1 MIQSHSDNGTDGGSD
16 APFVCLK
23 WSTGSGIAS
32 EGVQEDCPAACK
44 SYLYI
49 IQPRSAAPLE
59 IFLKISKK
67 VYRSTLSNND
77 NFTTMAAVLNP
88 FVAALQQSPHEFLQ
102 PSLPLYTDAIAYLKD
117 FLDPLA
123 KDVSTEQQLRLKE
136 SRRKRKRGQ
145 GDGDEEVLRLK
156 QLHTDGFG
164 VEQVWEQARRVIDAA
179 REEAEREYEVAQ
191 PQNADDRVESASG
204 RKVVTFEDEVD
215 ETEDDDDSED
225 MGVEGVDYE
234 IEGVDDGEGEW
245 SDEEES
251 QEAENDEDQDALE
264 DALEGEDVEM
274 RDDFDD
280 EDEEEQAPELVTD
293 KFGLNDGFFSIDDFN
308 KQSEFLEQQDAQG
321 GDDGAAS
328 DEEDVDWDADPL
340 GQGAGA
346 AITDSGV
353 ADDGADDSEDDEGGP
368 TFGDPDALS
377 EDEDEDVDGGELN
390 GMGGMG
396 NTNDVMYKDFFAPPA
411 QKKKKNKKGRPHPH
425 NFPAKAAN
433 PQEDEQDMERTMEAV
448 HRDLFEDEASEEEGA
463 ESDEEQQAAIDRA
476 ADPRSRRSAHERRK
490 AELAEEIRKLE
501 AANVAKREWTLS
513 GEARAAD
520 RPMNSLL
527 EHDLDFERAGKPV
540 PVITAEVSESIE
552 ELIKR
557 RILALDFQDI
567 PRRRP
572 DDLATGKE
580 GRRGAQNF
588 ELDDSKSKKGLAE
601 EYEEEHLKRTDPNF
615 VDVKDEK
622 LAKEQKEIEALWRE
636 VSGQLDSLSS
646 WHFRPKQAAPQLDIR
661 VDAPAV
667 VMEDARPSAGGD
679 VAGASQ
685 LAPQEVYKAGEA
697 TVKGSKTEVVGK
709 SGLPAGREELTKDE
723 RKRRRRR
730 EKERIRKAGGT
741 DGDKNESKAK
751 KDKKAMLGD
760 LKRGGVK
767 VIGKKGEVADVDGN
781 ITQKDS
787 GGQGAAKYM
796 L

>member
-1 MIQSHSDNGTDGGSD
+1 MDIG
-16 APFVCLK
+16 
-23 WSTGSGIAS
+23 
-32 EGVQEDCPAACK
+32 
-44 SYLYI
+44 
-49 IQPRSAAPLE
+49 
-59 IFLKISKK
+59 IFLSSHQESLT
-67 VYRSTLSNND
+67 VHQHSNQNL
-77 NFTTMAAVLNP
+77 TTMPAVSHP
-88 FVAALQQSPHEFLQ
+88 FVAALQKSPHEFLQ

-123 KDVSTEQQLRLKE
+123 QDVSTEQQRRLKE
-136 SRRKRKRGQ
+136 SRKKRKRGQ
-145 GDGDEEVLRLK
+145 TDGDEQVLRLK
-156 QLHTDGFG
+156 KLHTDGFG

-179 REEAEREYEVAQ
+179 REEAERGYELAR
-191 PQNADDRVESASG
+191 PQRPEESDDGQSGKKTVEFADDA
-204 RKVVTFEDEVD
+204 TA
-215 ETEDDDDSED
+215 DSED

-234 IEGVDDGEGEW
+234 IEGVDDGDREW
-245 SDEEES
+245 SDEEEGDS
-251 QEAENDEDQDALE
+251 EDDLE
-264 DALEGEDVEM
+264 DALDAEDM
-274 RDDFDD
+274 GMHDDYDDRD
-280 EDEEEQAPELVTD
+280 EDEAFEEEQAPELVND

-308 KQSEFLEQQDAQG
+308 KQSDFFEQQDAR
-321 GDDGAAS
+321 GDDDGGAS

-340 GQGAGA
+340 GKGAGA
-346 AITDSGV
+346 AITDGGD
-353 ADDGADDSEDDEGGP
+353 AGAGADDSGDEEGGP

-377 EDEDEDVDGGELN
+377 EDEDEDLDGGELD

-411 QKKKKNKKGRPHPH
+411 QKKKKKNKKGRPNPH
-425 NFPAKAAN
+425 NFPAKTADPAEEA
-433 PQEDEQDMERTMEAV
+433 EDMNRTMEAV
-448 HRDLFEDEASEEEGA
+448 HRDLFEDEASEDEEA
-463 ESDEEQQAAIDRA
+463 EEEEQQAALDP

-490 AELAEEIRKLE
+490 AGLAEEIRKLE

-527 EHDLDFERAGKPV
+527 EQDLDFERAGKPV

-588 ELDDSKSKKGLAE
+588 ELDDTKSKKGLAE
-601 EYEEEHLKRTDPNF
+601 QYEEEHLKRTDPNF

-622 LAKEQKEIEALWRE
+622 LANEQKEIEALWRE

-661 VDAPAV
+661 VDTPAM

-697 TVKGSKTEVVGK
+697 TTKGGNTEVVGK

-741 DGDKNESKAK
+741 DGDKNESRAK

-767 VIGKKGEVADVDGN
+767 VIGKKGEVQDVDGRIAKKEN
-781 ITQKDS
+781 
-787 GGQGAAKYM
+787 GGQGASKYM

>member
-1 MIQSHSDNGTDGGSD
+1 
-16 APFVCLK
+16 
-23 WSTGSGIAS
+23 
-32 EGVQEDCPAACK
+32 
-44 SYLYI
+44 
-49 IQPRSAAPLE
+49 
-59 IFLKISKK
+59 
-67 VYRSTLSNND
+67 
-77 NFTTMAAVLNP
+77 MAAVSNS
-88 FVAALQQSPHEFLQ
+88 FVAALQKSPHEFLQ

-123 KDVSTEQQLRLKE
+123 QDVSAEQQQRLKE
-136 SRRKRKRGQ
+136 SRKKRKRGQ
-145 GDGDEEVLRLK
+145 SGGDEEALRLK
-156 QLHTDGFG
+156 QLHTEGFG

-179 REEAEREYEVAQ
+179 RDEAEREYELAR
-191 PQNADDRVESASG
+191 PQSPEDSSDELDGKKSVKFADEEDESA
-204 RKVVTFEDEVD
+204 
-215 ETEDDDDSED
+215 DSED

-234 IEGVDDGEGEW
+234 VEGIDDGEGEW
-245 SDEEES
+245 SDEEG
-251 QEAENDEDQDALE
+251 DEDEDEDALE
-264 DALEGEDVEM
+264 DALDGDEMDM

-280 EDEEEQAPELVTD
+280 MDEDEDGGEEQAPELVTD

-308 KQSEFLEQQDAQG
+308 KQSEFLEQQDARG
-321 GDDGAAS
+321 DDDGAAS
-328 DEEDVDWDADPL
+328 DEEDVDWNADPL
-340 GQGAGA
+340 GKGAGIALTDGDDAGAGA
-346 AITDSGV
+346 DE
-353 ADDGADDSEDDEGGP
+353 SEDDEDGP

-377 EDEDEDVDGGELN
+377 EDEDEDLDGGELD

-425 NFPAKAAN
+425 NFPAKPAD
-433 PQEDEQDMERTMEAV
+433 PQEDEQDMTRTMEAV
-448 HRDLFEDEASEEEGA
+448 HRDLFEDDASE
-463 ESDEEQQAAIDRA
+463 DEEDEDEETSKALDP

-527 EHDLDFERAGKPV
+527 EQDLDFERAGKPV

-685 LAPQEVYKAGEA
+685 LAPQEVYKAGDA
-697 TVKGSKTEVVGK
+697 TSKGSKTEVVGK

-741 DGDKNESKAK
+741 DGDKNESRAK

-767 VIGKKGEVADVDGN
+767 VIGKKGEVQDVDGKVAR
-781 ITQKDS
+781 KDG